1 MNDLSFEENSSS
13 YEHQGSCQEGW
24 KHGRLIGQKEARKR
38 MRIRTLKVSD
48 FWNHFLFINEVWY
61 VVYREPCKNL
71 RVRVSTKV
79 SSYKLRLS
87 LM

>member
-1 MNDLSFEENSSS
+1 MSIWMEAWKAN
-13 YEHQGSCQEGW
+13 GS
-24 KHGRLIGQKEARKR
+24 KEARKR

-48 FWNHFLFINEVWY
+48 LRNHFLFINEVWY
-61 VVYREPCKNL
+61 VVYREPCKKL

-79 SSYKLRLS
+79 SSCELCLS

>member
-1 MNDLSFEENSSS
+1 
-13 YEHQGSCQEGW
+13 
-24 KHGRLIGQKEARKR
+24 

-48 FWNHFLFINEVWY
+48 LRNHFLFINEVWY
-61 VVYREPCKNL
+61 VVYREPCKKL

-79 SSYKLRLS
+79 SSCELCQS